1 MATLADSVAKTAP
14 LTAADLALVK
24 IHGSKAGYTSFGRA
38 MRNNYIVVDKTLVC
52 KAFFDAE
59 HKLVRVCAPTT
70 FGKTFNLSII
80 RKFFGFFTRYDVP
93 NNGVYAHWY
102 GSKLTDELDPKQACA
117 ERMKLFETSLLYQQ
131 APAFFAQHFGSY
143 PVIYIRYGEHPSYSL
158 GRAYRELTAPLLD
171 ATYYWIRAF
180 VPDQLDSTQREQ
192 LDKLTKMHED
202 ISGKFRGRDAELEGC
217 ADAPGMLFACL
228 SEFVTSML
236 NSSYVLKAMF
246 AGNYVVP
253 LEIDSKNILD
263 VVPAT
268 YNCNQIQATA
278 DLNSEYTLGAMFGFA
293 NPEVAELMK
302 IDFDHG
308 ESSCFIW
315 PSLQLKDNH
324 CASAA
329 DAIHN
334 FVLDPLVYP
343 DAVRTEASIDSFV
356 SLTLYLGYL
365 TVGVDNSLRIPNN
378 GMRDLWEQIRLMAT
392 FGTWDQIQQ
401 DIAQHQLIDSLF
413 SGKAGIVHDDFESAL
428 KQLSSDC
435 DSYSDAARLELACRY
450 VASGLT
456 LSKYAATKNQVN
468 VVYDY
473 QFLLKPQFGKTWA
486 IELLPFGRYNQ
497 RLVVLFH
504 FASGRSENAASS
516 ADAFEQLAVDSLNT
530 IVDNGDA
537 QPFAHCNVRL
547 DLGVAFGNETVIVK
561 QRLWKRISDDQM
573 DTSESAGNHENLR
586 LSDGESVAEWEQ
598 RLRAMD
604 SRGWSDSLG
613 WMTQS
618 TDQE

>member
-1 MATLADSVAKTAP
+1 MVTLEDSVAKTAP

-24 IHGSKAGYTSFGRA
+24 IHGSKFGYASFGKT
-38 MRNNYIVVDKTLVC
+38 MRGNFVVVDKTLVC
-52 KAFFDAE
+52 KA
-59 HKLVRVCAPTT
+59 KLA
-70 FGKTFNLSII
+70 
-80 RKFFGFFTRYDVP
+80 
-93 NNGVYAHWY
+93 
-102 GSKLTDELDPKQACA
+102 DELDPELARA
-117 ERMKLFETSLLYQQ
+117 ERMKLFKATLLYQQ

-143 PVIYIRYGEHPSYSL
+143 PLAI
-158 GRAYRELTAPLLD
+158 PLLN
-171 ATYYWIRAF
+171 AAYYWIRAF
-180 VPDQLDSTQREQ
+180 ASKQLDGTQREQ
-192 LDKLTKMHED
+192 LDKLTEMH
-202 ISGKFRGRDAELEGC
+202 KELEGY
-217 ADAPGMLFACL
+217 ADAPGTLFACL
-228 SEFVTSML
+228 SEFVASVCQSRCIVL
-236 NSSYVLKAMF
+236 VDAYDKPFGYAKDKPWSDHVQRAYIALLKQILDSSLLSKAMF
-246 AGNYVVP
+246 AGNYAVP
-253 LEIDSKNILD
+253 LEVDSKDILD

-268 YNCNQIQATA
+268 YNCRQIQLTA
-278 DLNSEYTLGAMFGFA
+278 EPGSEYTLGAMVVMLASHLISG
-293 NPEVAELMK
+293 
-302 IDFDHG
+302 FDHG
-308 ESSCFIW
+308 EPSCFIW
-315 PSLQLKDNH
+315 PSLQLKDNN

-329 DAIHN
+329 DATHN

-413 SGKAGIVHDDFESAL
+413 SGKASVVRDDFESAL

-516 ADAFEQLAVDSLNT
+516 ADAFEQLAIDSLNT
-530 IVDNGDA
+530 IVDNGDV
-537 QPFAHCNVRL
+537 QPFAHCDVRL

-573 DTSESAGNHENLR
+573 DTSES
-586 LSDGESVAEWEQ
+586 
-598 RLRAMD
+598 
-604 SRGWSDSLG
+604 
-613 WMTQS
+613 
-618 TDQE
+618 

>member
-1 MATLADSVAKTAP
+1 
-14 LTAADLALVK
+14 
-24 IHGSKAGYTSFGRA
+24 
-38 MRNNYIVVDKTLVC
+38 
-52 KAFFDAE
+52 
-59 HKLVRVCAPTT
+59 
-70 FGKTFNLSII
+70 
-80 RKFFGFFTRYDVP
+80 
-93 NNGVYAHWY
+93 
-102 GSKLTDELDPKQACA
+102 
-117 ERMKLFETSLLYQQ
+117 
-131 APAFFAQHFGSY
+131 
-143 PVIYIRYGEHPSYSL
+143 
-158 GRAYRELTAPLLD
+158 
-171 ATYYWIRAF
+171 
-180 VPDQLDSTQREQ
+180 
-192 LDKLTKMHED
+192 
-202 ISGKFRGRDAELEGC
+202 
-217 ADAPGMLFACL
+217 
-228 SEFVTSML
+228 ML

-302 IDFDHG
+302 MSSAPRHANFMLNHYGGYDFGYSDARYNWSHIQLLGYLVNSWNGNTRLPARFKRVSQVDYKAEKATLANWARVVMLASRLISDFDHG
-308 ESSCFIW
+308 GSSCFIW
-315 PSLQLKDNH
+315 PSLQLKDNN

-329 DAIHN
+329 DATHN

-343 DAVRTEASIDSFV
+343 DTVSTKSSIDRFV
-356 SLTLYLGYL
+356 SLALYLGYL
-365 TVGVDNSLRIPNN
+365 TVGANNSLRIPNN
-378 GMRDLWEQIRLMAT
+378 SMRDLWERVRLMAT

-516 ADAFEQLAVDSLNT
+516 ADAFEQLAVDSLNK

-547 DLGVAFGNETVIVK
+547 DLGVSIGNETVIVK
-561 QRLWKRISDDQM
+561 QRLWKRVNDNQM

-586 LSDGESVAEWEQ
+586 LNDGESVAEWEQ

-618 TDQE
+618 IDQE

>member
-1 MATLADSVAKTAP
+1 
-14 LTAADLALVK
+14 
-24 IHGSKAGYTSFGRA
+24 

-102 GSKLTDELDPKQACA
+102 GSKLADELDPKQARA

-228 SEFVTSML
+228 SEFVTSVCQSRCIVLIDGYDKLSWQML

-302 IDFDHG
+302 IT
-308 ESSCFIW
+308 ESS
-315 PSLQLKDNH
+315 
-324 CASAA
+324 
-329 DAIHN
+329 
-334 FVLDPLVYP
+334 
-343 DAVRTEASIDSFV
+343 IDRFV
-356 SLTLYLGYL
+356 SLALYLGYL
-365 TVGVDNSLRIPNN
+365 TVGANNSLRIPNN
-378 GMRDLWEQIRLMAT
+378 SMRDLWERVRLMAT

-428 KQLSSDC
+428 KQLLSDGGN
-435 DSYSDAARLELACRY
+435 YSDAARLELVCRY
-450 VASGLT
+450 IASGLT
-456 LSKYAATKNQVN
+456 LSKYTVSNGQRSVA
-468 VVYDY
+468 YDRH
-473 QFLLKPQFGKTWA
+473 FLLQPQFNRTWA
-486 IELLPFGRYNQ
+486 IELLPFGRYIQ

-516 ADAFEQLAVDSLNT
+516 ADAFEQLAIDSLNT
-530 IVDNGDA
+530 IVDNGDV
-537 QPFAHCNVRL
+537 QPFAHCDVRL

-586 LSDGESVAEWEQ
+586 HSDGESVAEWEQ
-598 RLRAMD
+598 CLRAMD
-604 SRGWSDSLG
+604 NRGWSDSLG
-613 WMTQS
+613 WITQS